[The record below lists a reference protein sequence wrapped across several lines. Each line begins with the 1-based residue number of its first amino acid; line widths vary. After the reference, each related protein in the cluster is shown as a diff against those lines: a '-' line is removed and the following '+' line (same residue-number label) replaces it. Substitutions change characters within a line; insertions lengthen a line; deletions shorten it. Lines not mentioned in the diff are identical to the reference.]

1 MPGALG
7 DRGDMAAEGAFLRA
21 MPFGAFGYCFA
32 MRPEP
37 RFVRPAKGSRP
48 RGSRLIEMYSVK
60 LGRRVT
66 AYSREQYEILLGAEV
81 DSTVACYCERP
92 TLDGLA
98 SDVWEKRSDNEQFA
112 VLTEGSCVD
121 SWMGIRVARISAA
134 ELASKQQWLRNWE
147 SMLPAVIANRDIA
160 DRTLR
165 NDIRRLVTEPMSLA
179 VIERELTVGDPARIR
194 AGIFRLLLEGE
205 LKAPGL
211 HDQPLTL
218 ATRIGPAS

>member
-1 MPGALG
+1 
-7 DRGDMAAEGAFLRA
+7 
-21 MPFGAFGYCFA
+21 
-32 MRPEP
+32 
-37 RFVRPAKGSRP
+37 
-48 RGSRLIEMYSVK
+48 
-60 LGRRVT
+60 
-66 AYSREQYEILLGAEV
+66 
-81 DSTVACYCERP
+81 
-92 TLDGLA
+92 
-98 SDVWEKRSDNEQFA
+98 
-112 VLTEGSCVD
+112 
-121 SWMGIRVARISAA
+121 
-134 ELASKQQWLRNWE
+134 
-147 SMLPAVIANRDIA
+147 VIANRDIA